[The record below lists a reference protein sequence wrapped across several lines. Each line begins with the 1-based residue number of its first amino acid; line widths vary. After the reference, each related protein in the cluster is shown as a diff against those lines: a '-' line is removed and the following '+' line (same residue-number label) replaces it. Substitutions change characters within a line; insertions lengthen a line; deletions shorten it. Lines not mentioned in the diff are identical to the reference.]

1 MITPRHSQYRW
12 LAVALVAAL
21 APSAAP
27 SPAYALRAG
36 LEGHESQVGEAL
48 QASDDARTVSLPA
61 AGMEEDFEAFGA
73 LTGEWQELSDAPE
86 GTVRYR
92 VVVPGRAHP
101 LYVQCQYGTLDMVGT
116 EQSWFAMLQSDPSA
130 LQEKHYVTTSDGRL
144 ARSLQQGETVTKV
157 LDIDGGVGLLMQA
170 KTLLTKDEILGMYAA
185 DLSVM
190 FNESFEGDIPAMPR
204 RRRVVQEGVGRMIQ
218 QELGVAPNTITVA
231 IKALL
236 EHPREEQVS
245 RMLLSKP
252 GRL

>member
-1 MITPRHSQYRW
+1 M
-12 LAVALVAAL
+12 
-21 APSAAP
+21 
-27 SPAYALRAG
+27 
-36 LEGHESQVGEAL
+36 
-48 QASDDARTVSLPA
+48 
-61 AGMEEDFEAFGA
+61 
-73 LTGEWQELSDAPE
+73 
-86 GTVRYR
+86 
-92 VVVPGRAHP
+92 
-101 LYVQCQYGTLDMVGT
+101 
-116 EQSWFAMLQSDPSA
+116 
-130 LQEKHYVTTSDGRL
+130 
-144 ARSLQQGETVTKV
+144 TKV